1 MFFGC
6 CKNVAPKC
14 SSVLPAPDKVPV
26 PYHRL
31 GNNLPNLL
39 SYQLKPKGLFELRES
54 TKILPATCRIFQGFS
69 SSHESKKASVSSHG
83 TSLRS
88 LRAVSNPRVTTKYL
102 SSLQGGA
109 QLIPRKCWEPLPRHI
124 EIDMLTS
131 ARSGAGEEGCQQAKD
146 IHAEAMTMR
155 HADDFG
161 LAKALKA
168 NTTVSIAEISP
179 VMRGT
184 YK

>member
-1 MFFGC
+1 MLQNG
-6 CKNVAPKC
+6 AAKC
-14 SSVLPAPDKVPV
+14 SRVLPAPDKVPV

-69 SSHESKKASVSSHG
+69 SSQNLKVSVSSHG

-102 SSLQGGA
+102 SSLQGGRSM
-109 QLIPRKCWEPLPRHI
+109 IPKKCWEPLPRHI
-124 EIDMLTS
+124 EVDMLTS
-131 ARSGAGEEGCQQAKD
+131 AGVGQGKKD
-146 IHAEAMTMR
+146 VNKLE
-155 HADDFG
+155 
-161 LAKALKA
+161 
-168 NTTVSIAEISP
+168 VSMP
-179 VMRGT
+179 RL
-184 YK
+184 

>member
-1 MFFGC
+1 M
-6 CKNVAPKC
+6 APR
-14 SSVLPAPDKVPV
+14 SEVFEPYQIQGSQPNTLVLYKVV
-26 PYHRL
+26 
-31 GNNLPNLL
+31 
-39 SYQLKPKGLFELRES
+39 
-54 TKILPATCRIFQGFS
+54 
-69 SSHESKKASVSSHG
+69 
-83 TSLRS
+83 
-88 LRAVSNPRVTTKYL
+88 
-102 SSLQGGA
+102 A

-146 IHAEAMTMR
+146 IHTEAMTMR